1 MKSLPATHAT
11 LEVAIVRLLRPLFRI
26 LLRQGMAFTAFE
38 RLARQAY
45 VDIAFNEFALPGKK
59 QTISRVSILS
69 GLTRKD
75 VQRLLAAPDELAPQP
90 EVIYNRAARVLTGWV
105 RDADFSG
112 AEPRTLEIDGE
123 RGFAGLVRRYSGD
136 MPARAVLD
144 ELLRVGAVQRR
155 EDGRVEL
162 RTRAYVPQQGS
173 SEKLQILGS
182 DVADLISTIG
192 HNMQH
197 GTVDAR
203 FQRKVL
209 YSGIEQSTVPAFRQL
224 GAAMS
229 QVLLERLDRWL
240 STQLRAGP
248 PTRANQPRVRVGL
261 GIYYIEQPLE
271 SDESSEG
278 ADK

>member
-1 MKSLPATHAT
+1 MESPSATRTT
-11 LEVAIVRLLRPLFRI
+11 LEGAIVRLLRPLFRI

-38 RLARQAY
+38 RLARQVY
-45 VDIAFNEFALPGKK
+45 VEVAFHEFALPGRKS
-59 QTISRVSILS
+59 TTSRVSILS
-69 GLTRKD
+69 GLTRKE
-75 VQRLLAAPDELAPQP
+75 VQRLLAAPDARAPEP
-90 EVIYNRAARVLTGWV
+90 EASYNRAARVLTGWV
-105 RDADFSG
+105 RDAEFSA
-112 AEPRTLEIDGE
+112 AEPRALEVDGE

-155 EDGRVEL
+155 ADGRIEL

-182 DVADLISTIG
+182 DVADLISTID
-192 HNMQH
+192 HNLQH
-197 GTVDAR
+197 GTDDAR
-203 FQRKVL
+203 FQRKVM
-209 YSGIEQSTVPAFRQL
+209 YRGIEKSTVPAFRQL

-240 STQLRAGP
+240 ATQLRDGQP
-248 PTRANQPRVRVGL
+248 IHTDQPRVRVGL
-261 GIYYIEQPLE
+261 GIYYIEQPLD
-271 SDESSEG
+271 SPDFSEG